1 METKGFGGSPSENS
15 RKALQSETWQAAR
28 DAMRGKKE
36 SRHFTAEETE
46 DNAYGETW
54 GQVVKEYLRT
64 GYSAED
70 IKSEITVLGVTYKTL
85 KRPEVTAFY
94 DANGDTLFD
103 VSNERLAKEYEQ
115 ITKDGAGDTVQDMD
129 NGEVPAL
136 EPEKENELCSTP
148 DMASERA
155 EKELEAPAT
164 ENKKA
169 GGQGNGSAKQSAEE
183 KLKKELAAASDRSF
197 AEPIIGYLLQRCKE
211 DEGLAE
217 DVVQEHKTWKK
228 CLDYIFS
235 LARKQSKGN
244 CAAVREEV
252 VYEWAED
259 YYHKDDKAEEEKKA
273 KKAAEDKAKKTAT
286 EKAKKVK
293 SATEQKT
300 AKAKGNAEK
309 TEKVSVPPKAEAPKV
324 PPKSKKNPKEM
335 DGQMDMFSMMG
346 M

>member
-1 METKGFGGSPSENS
+1 MESKGFEGTLSEKS
-15 RKALQSETWQAAR
+15 KDALQSETWQAAR

-36 SRHFTAEETE
+36 SRHYTAEETE

-94 DANGDTLFD
+94 DASGDTLFD
-103 VSNERLAKEYEQ
+103 VSNERLAKEYGQMTE
-115 ITKDGAGDTVQDMD
+115 DGAGDTVQDMD
-129 NGEVPAL
+129 SGEAPAL

-155 EKELEAPAT
+155 EKELEVPAA

-169 GGQGNGSAKQSAEE
+169 GGQGNGSAKQPAEE

-197 AEPIIGYLLQRCKE
+197 AEPIIGYLLERCKE

-244 CAAVREEV
+244 CAAVRDEV

-259 YYHKDDKAEEEKKA
+259 YYHKDDKAEDEKKA
-273 KKAAEDKAKKTAT
+273 KKEAEAKAKREKAAAEKKVREKEEPAETDALPPARERLP
-286 EKAKKVK
+286 EKAK
-293 SATEQKT
+293 E
-300 AKAKGNAEK
+300 
-309 TEKVSVPPKAEAPKV
+309 PPK
-324 PPKSKKNPKEM
+324 KKGSEM
-335 DGQMDMFSMMG
+335 EGQLDMFSVMG
-346 M
+346 I